1 MKVKNG
7 FIIRRIAG
15 KIMAVPVGE
24 RAQDLH
30 GMVVLNETGAFIW
43 ELLEK
48 EQTIESLTDAVF
60 EEYEISKED
69 AKASVI
75 KFTNLM
81 RDSGVLDD

>member
-7 FIIRRIAG
+7 FIIRNIAG

-43 ELLEK
+43 KLLEK
-48 EQTIESLTDAVF
+48 DQTIDSLTDSVF
-60 EEYEISKED
+60 EEYEVSKEA
-69 AKASVI
+69 AKESVI
-75 KFTNLM
+75 KFTDLM
-81 RDSGVLDD
+81 RKSGVLDD